1 MEQHPIDIALQI
13 ATKAHAGQK
22 DRDGHPVILHP
33 ITVGMMG
40 DTDEE
45 KTAGF
50 LHDVVEDSDYTFDD
64 LLRAGIPAAIV
75 NALRLLT
82 HEKGT
87 DYYEYVQS
95 IIDSGNPIALQVKY
109 NDLRHNYARGKAYP
123 HLQAKHGKAL
133 EMVKAA
139 IEKCSQIELY
149 KPQNHTTS
157 ALGSKRRL
165 PEQEPQ
171 NLRTLDHAVF
181 AGGCFWGVQHHF
193 GKMPGVLRTLV
204 GYTGGEEPS
213 PTYHD
218 VRNHL
223 THHVEAVL
231 VEYDA
236 TQVSYSDLCKLFFEI
251 HDPAQTDGVG
261 EDIGPQYRSCIFYA
275 DDSQLSTA
283 QQIIADLRSHDY
295 EVNTLVLP
303 LREFWIGEEYHQ
315 RYYAKTGGEPY
326 CHFRTKKF

>member
-1 MEQHPIDIALQI
+1 MLHPIDIALQI
-13 ATKAHAGQK
+13 ATKAHEAQL
-22 DRDGHPVILHP
+22 DRDGYPVILHP

-45 KTAGF
+45 KMAGF
-50 LHDVVEDSDYTFDD
+50 LHDVVEDSDYTFEH
-64 LLRAGIPAAIV
+64 LLQKGIPQGVV

-87 DYYEYVQS
+87 EYFDYVQS
-95 IIDSGNPIALQVKY
+95 IIDSGNPIALKVKY
-109 NDLRHNYARGKAYP
+109 NDLRHNYARGKSYP
-123 HLQAKHGKAL
+123 DLQKKHGKAL

-149 KPQNHTTS
+149 KPQELTTS
-157 ALGSKRRL
+157 
-165 PEQEPQ
+165 
-171 NLRTLDHAVF
+171 TAVF

-193 GKMPGVLRTLV
+193 DKMEGVRRTLV
-204 GYTGGEEPS
+204 GYTGGEESAPS
-213 PTYHD
+213 YHD

-236 TQVSYSDLCKLFFEI
+236 TIVSYTELCKLFFEI

-261 EDIGPQYRSCIFYA
+261 EDLGPQYRSCVFYA
-275 DDSQLSTA
+275 DEEQKAETERLMN
-283 QQIIADLRSHDY
+283 ILRDKGF
-295 EVNTLVLP
+295 EVNTLLLP
-303 LREFWIGEEYHQ
+303 LQEFWIGEEYHQ
-315 RYYAKTGGEPY
+315 RYYEKTGGEPY

>member
-1 MEQHPIDIALQI
+1 MEKHPIDIALQI
-13 ATKAHAGQK
+13 ATKAHEGQK
-22 DRDGHPVILHP
+22 DRDGYPVILHP

-45 KTAGF
+45 KMAGF
-50 LHDVVEDSDYTFDD
+50 LHDVVEDTSYTFDD
-64 LLRAGIPAAIV
+64 LLSAGIPTGVV

-82 HEKGT
+82 HAKGT
-87 DYYEYVQS
+87 DYYDYVQG

-123 HLQAKHGKAL
+123 DLQKKHGKAL

-139 IEKCSQIELY
+139 IERCTQIELY
-149 KPQNHTTS
+149 KPHDQATS
-157 ALGSKRRL
+157 Y
-165 PEQEPQ
+165 
-171 NLRTLDHAVF
+171 AVF

-193 GKMPGVLRTLV
+193 GKMDGVIRTLV

-213 PTYHD
+213 PSYHD

-231 VEYDA
+231 IEYDA
-236 TQVSYSDLCKLFFEI
+236 SKVSFTDLCKLFFEI

-261 EDIGPQYRSCIFYA
+261 EDIGAQYRSCVFYA
-275 DDSQLSTA
+275 NEEQKAETA
-283 QQIIADLRSHDY
+283 RLMDVLREKDY
-295 EVNTLVLP
+295 EVNTLLLP
-303 LREFWIGEEYHQ
+303 LHEFWIGEEYHQ
-315 RYYAKTGGEPY
+315 RYYEKTGGEPY
-326 CHFRTKKF
+326 CHFRVRKF

>member
-1 MEQHPIDIALQI
+1 MKHPIDTALQI
-13 ATKAHAGQK
+13 ATKAHEGQK
-22 DRDGHPVILHP
+22 DRDGYPVILHP

-45 KTAGF
+45 KLAGF

-64 LLRAGIPAAIV
+64 LLREGIPAGVV

-82 HEKGT
+82 HAKDT
-87 DYYEYVQS
+87 DYYEYVQG

-123 HLQAKHGKAL
+123 DLQQKHGKAL

-149 KPQNHTTS
+149 RPEGLPHSVAEGLSTSTTKLLVPS
-157 ALGSKRRL
+157 V
-165 PEQEPQ
+165 
-171 NLRTLDHAVF
+171 AVF

-193 GKMPGVLRTLV
+193 GKVEGVIRTLV
-204 GYTGGEEPS
+204 GYTGGEESSPS
-213 PTYHD
+213 YHD

-236 TQVSYSDLCKLFFEI
+236 AKVSYSDLCKLFFEI

-261 EDIGPQYRSCIFYA
+261 EDIGPQYRSCVFYA
-275 DDSQLSTA
+275 DEA
-283 QQIIADLRSHDY
+283 QKAETLRLMDVLRDKGY
-295 EVNTLVLP
+295 EVNTLLLP
-303 LREFWIGEEYHQ
+303 LQEFWIGEEYHQ
-315 RYYAKTGGEPY
+315 RYYEKTGGEPY

>member
-1 MEQHPIDIALQI
+1 MEKHLIDIALQI
-13 ATKAHAGQK
+13 ATKAHEGQK
-22 DRDGHPVILHP
+22 DRDGYPVILHP

-40 DTDEE
+40 NTDEE
-45 KTAGF
+45 KIAGF

-64 LLRAGIPAAIV
+64 LIAEGITAGIV

-82 HEKGT
+82 HKKGS

-123 HLQAKHGKAL
+123 DLQKKHGKAL

-139 IEKCSQIELY
+139 IEKCSEISLY
-149 KPQNHTTS
+149 EIPTDQPES
-157 ALGSKRRL
+157 LGV
-165 PEQEPQ
+165 
-171 NLRTLDHAVF
+171 AVF

-193 GKMPGVLRTLV
+193 GKMEGVLRTLV
-204 GYTGGEEPS
+204 GYTGGEETSPS
-213 PTYHD
+213 YHD
-218 VRNHL
+218 VRNHM

-231 VEYDA
+231 VEYDS
-236 TQVSYSDLCKLFFEI
+236 TKVTYTDLCKLFFEI

-261 EDIGPQYRSCIFYA
+261 EDIGQQYRSCVFFA
-275 DDSQLSTA
+275 DDEQRIEAESVM
-283 QQIIADLRSHDY
+283 QILRDKGY
-295 EVNTLVLP
+295 EVNTLLLP
-303 LREFWIGEEYHQ
+303 LHEFWIGEEYHQ
-315 RYYAKTGGEPY
+315 RYYEKTGGEPY